1 MKDGVVLK
9 RTMVQIWA
17 RWLIVAGVFLTLG
30 ILVIFAGVSEQVSE
44 EGYDDFEEV
53 AFGKSGS
60 FETDDPPRRW
70 IHVFADEWFSCDSES
85 KALYVIEF
93 SLEDSNGTSV
103 VPEDYVCNNQ
113 NEDWLVMSIKMN
125 YSGDT
130 YTYESTTMV
139 SIVAADISAS
149 EVSEIQETASVIA
162 GIGCWIMCF
171 SIPMFIIGTIS
182 GLKGRKGEEVVLS
195 QTPVVANQRNSKG
208 YRKTSTGFYM
218 PSPPP
223 KEAEQPTSST
233 EEQTVQGDEAASNG
247 QEMST
252 PWANLEDIN
261 E

>member
-1 MKDGVVLK
+1 
-9 RTMVQIWA
+9 MVQIWA

-30 ILVIFAGVSEQVSE
+30 ILVIFAGVSERVGE

-70 IHVFADEWFSCDSES
+70 IHVFSDEWFSCDSEAKDGEAMFS
-85 KALYVIEF
+85 AIEF

-113 NEDWLVMSIKMN
+113 NEDWLLMSIKMN

-130 YTYESTTMV
+130 YTYESTAMV

-149 EVSEIQETASVIA
+149 EVSEIMETASVIA

-233 EEQTVQGDEAASNG
+233 EEQTVQGDEAPSNG
-247 QEMST
+247 QQMST
-252 PWANLEDIN
+252 PWANIEDIN